1 MGALSLA
8 CIMRGVGCAWGV
20 LYNTEKTSRD
30 HIASYYSLMDSDCNG
45 DFWGDMVK
53 GPTAS
58 TYADQQRLKR
68 FFGGLGEGRSI
79 VNIMFFT

>member
-45 DFWGDMVK
+45 DFWGGHV
-53 GPTAS
+53 
-58 TYADQQRLKR
+58 
-68 FFGGLGEGRSI
+68 EGVYRI
-79 VNIMFFT
+79 QLR